1 MNDTI
6 EIYLELS
13 EEVRKLLAQRNT
25 SINDVLRRADIETDI
40 RYVESSFEN
49 TEGVTTRDVKTILIV
64 SAVALALIEPAIV
77 DFINVS
83 KNDAERTSVVWYEMK
98 PAVNPKTGDVLRD
111 KKGEL
116 ILNKIPHIE
125 LSQSYPV
132 EEKQAV
138 KLDIPKILSISFSS
152 ESKEI
157 SK

>member
-6 EIYLELS
+6 QIYLELS
-13 EEVRKLLAQRNT
+13 EDISKLLEQSNL
-25 SINDVLRRADIETDI
+25 SINDVLRRANIETDI
-40 RYVESSFEN
+40 RYVESSFED
-49 TEGVTTRDVKTILIV
+49 TEGVTTRDLKTVLIV
-64 SAVALALIEPAIV
+64 SAVSLALIAPAIE
-77 DFINVS
+77 NVVNVL
-83 KNDAERTSVVWYEMK
+83 KNDAERTSVVWYELK

-116 ILNKIPHIE
+116 ILNRIPHIE

-132 EEKQAV
+132 EETQNI
-138 KLDIPKILSISFSS
+138 KLDISKGVSFSFSS